1 MAVGRVMRIG
11 RSLDN
16 ELVVSDLQVSR
27 HHAEFRATSDG
38 RFEIVD
44 LGSHNGTYVNGQP
57 VRQQIIG
64 PNDIVGVGHSTF
76 RLVGDRL
83 EEFVD
88 TGDVSFSARHLTVT
102 VDGGK
107 QILKDVSF
115 GVPEKS
121 LIAVIGPSGSGKS
134 TLLKALTGYRPAN
147 QGDVLYDNRNLYKQF
162 AELRQR
168 IGLVPQDDILHKE
181 LTVRKALRYAAKL
194 RFPGDTA
201 VSEREARIEEVL
213 RELKLDIHKDKK
225 VTALSG
231 GQRKRVSVALELLT
245 KPSLIFLDEPTS
257 GLDPGMDR
265 DVMQLLRGLA
275 DDGRTVL
282 VVTHSVAELALCDK
296 LLVMAPGGS
305 VAYFGPPEEA
315 LNFFGYETWA
325 DVFSAFENYRDYDWA
340 GRWKG
345 SQHYQ
350 MYAADIDAVAP
361 QSVHV
366 QPQMVHPPKA
376 QSWGS
381 QLWTLVRRYCSVI
394 ASDRGFIAL
403 MLLLPAVLGGVSCV
417 IPSDYGLAPP
427 APHHFNQDAGTI
439 MLILSVGACFA
450 GAANSVRELIKE
462 RVIYERERAVGLSRS
477 AYLMSKVIVLGVITA
492 VQGVLITAIGFS
504 VRKLPEHGVVI
515 KNLLS
520 RRALPGDHRPRLH
533 LDDDRP
539 RDLLAGQDR
548 REDDAAAG
556 DVRDRPG
563 RLHRHHVQDLRLA
576 GCRAGRLADALTL
589 GHRRRGSLAEP
600 LAHHGP
606 DGQEQPQQPRPAL
619 VAHRSASGRSTWSSS
634 FSSAPPAAS
643 WSPGCCAATSRRSCA
658 SNRPVRTP
666 KGGGTREGAAAL
678 RRLAEVCAPRRSV
691 GRVHVV
697 HRAVHLGRVVAGGG
711 DVGDRVVDVPGGAV
725 DVVRLEGRVD
735 DLQQTLGGD
744 AGGGVGVP
752 VVDGVG
758 VAGGLPHDVAVEAVV
773 GARDALG
780 VHDVQGLL
788 DPAVKVVGVGLGGA
802 GAGAALTGLRSS
814 ERLAASL
821 SARSLSAF
829 ALAAASA
836 SAFFLASA
844 SAFACLAALSDC
856 LESSSDWVAP
866 KEEAFQAT
874 GFTEAACWPLPSAE
888 APGTS
893 ANARAAAP
901 AAAMPS
907 GGELVDL
914 GQTGIARDGGAHAE
928 QNLFQSRESQWPGT
942 VREKRRTF
950 RSTAPCDAAIVSGC
964 KKSCG
969 KGVTYYPASLTRGVR
984 SARRI
989 DSLPAEAAPYGPLTR
1004 PLGGFVRDVRPMS
1017 GLTPG
1022 AAHAHPVCPNPY
1034 AKFAIKKNA

>member
-1 MAVGRVMRIG
+1 MGHGVPELVLELNGQTWTLDPSRSYTLGRDPQGDMVLEDARVSWRHATLRWGGHSWVIEDHGSTNGTYVQGQRIHQMEIGPGSAVHLGNATDGPRLNLSGAAAGAPAADLYSAQTALASPLQHGHQAPQQYQQPGQGVPGQGWPGQQYQHPPQQQGSWQQPQAQQPYVPQQAAQSPQAPGGGAGAPAAHGDGSPTRFHQMAVGRVMRIG
-11 RSLDN
+11 RALDN

-27 HHAEFRATSDG
+27 HHAEFRATPG
-38 RFEIVD
+38 GFEIVD

-57 VRQQIIG
+57 VRQQVIG

-201 VSEREARIEEVL
+201 TSEREARIEEVL

-366 QPQMVHPPKA
+366 QPQMVRPPKA

-381 QLWTLVRRYCSVI
+381 QLWTLMRRYTSVI
-394 ASDRGFIAL
+394 ASDRGFLAL
-403 MLLLPAVLGGVSCV
+403 MLLLPAVLGGVSTV
-417 IPSDYGLAPP
+417 IPSDFGLGAPNKG
-427 APHHFNQDAGTI
+427 HFNQDAGTI
-439 MLILSVGACFA
+439 MLILAVGACFS

-477 AYLMSKVIVLGVITA
+477 AYLMSKVIVLGFITA
-492 VQGVLITAIGFS
+492 IQGVVISAIGFS
-504 VRKLPEHGVVI
+504 IRKLPDEGLIIKALPAAELCLVIIALGFTSMMIGLVISSLVKTAEKTMPLLVMFAIVQVVFTGI
-515 KNLLS
+515 MFKIYDSPGIEQFAWLMPSRWAIGAAGATLDLSHIMAPMDKGNPKNLDPLWEHTAAQWGIDMI
-520 RRALPGDHRPRLH
+520 ALIAIGIACGFAVARL
-533 LDDDRP
+533 
-539 RDLLAGQDR
+539 
-548 REDDAAAG
+548 
-556 DVRDRPG
+556 
-563 RLHRHHVQDLRLA
+563 
-576 GCRAGRLADALTL
+576 
-589 GHRRRGSLAEP
+589 
-600 LAHHGP
+600 
-606 DGQEQPQQPRPAL
+606 
-619 VAHRSASGRSTWSSS
+619 
-634 FSSAPPAAS
+634 
-643 WSPGCCAATSRRSCA
+643 
-658 SNRPVRTP
+658 
-666 KGGGTREGAAAL
+666 L
-678 RRLAEVCAPRRSV
+678 RRHEPEVMR
-691 GRVHVV
+691 
-697 HRAVHLGRVVAGGG
+697 
-711 DVGDRVVDVPGGAV
+711 
-725 DVVRLEGRVD
+725 
-735 DLQQTLGGD
+735 
-744 AGGGVGVP
+744 
-752 VVDGVG
+752 
-758 VAGGLPHDVAVEAVV
+758 
-773 GARDALG
+773 
-780 VHDVQGLL
+780 
-788 DPAVKVVGVGLGGA
+788 K
-802 GAGAALTGLRSS
+802 
-814 ERLAASL
+814 
-821 SARSLSAF
+821 
-829 ALAAASA
+829 
-836 SAFFLASA
+836 
-844 SAFACLAALSDC
+844 
-856 LESSSDWVAP
+856 
-866 KEEAFQAT
+866 
-874 GFTEAACWPLPSAE
+874 
-888 APGTS
+888 
-893 ANARAAAP
+893 
-901 AAAMPS
+901 
-907 GGELVDL
+907 
-914 GQTGIARDGGAHAE
+914 
-928 QNLFQSRESQWPGT
+928 
-942 VREKRRTF
+942 
-950 RSTAPCDAAIVSGC
+950 
-964 KKSCG
+964 
-969 KGVTYYPASLTRGVR
+969 
-984 SARRI
+984 
-989 DSLPAEAAPYGPLTR
+989 
-1004 PLGGFVRDVRPMS
+1004 
-1017 GLTPG
+1017 
-1022 AAHAHPVCPNPY
+1022 
-1034 AKFAIKKNA
+1034 